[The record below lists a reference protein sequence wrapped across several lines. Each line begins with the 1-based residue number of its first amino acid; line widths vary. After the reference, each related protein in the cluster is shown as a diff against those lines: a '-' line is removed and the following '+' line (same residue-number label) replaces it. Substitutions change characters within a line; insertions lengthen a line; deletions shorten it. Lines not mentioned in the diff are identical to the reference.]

1 MGGIAQPPMILSHL
15 QYTGLKGDFMEEE
28 FSSAQYAELRRA
40 GKKIATAS
48 TDKSLRT
55 VLLAVLFQV
64 SWPKRLTRQ
73 EIIQQLPFE
82 TAYFTIARVL
92 CLLPGS

>member
-1 MGGIAQPPMILSHL
+1 MILSHS
-15 QYTGLKGDFMEEE
+15 QYTGLKGGFMEEE

-48 TDKSLRT
+48 TDKSLCT
-55 VLLAVLFQV
+55 VLLAGLFQV
-64 SWPKRLTRQ
+64 SWPKRLARQ
-73 EIIQQLPFE
+73 EIIEQLPFE